1 MKYII
6 QFMSLFFLLAF
17 NLSASASLLECTLGK
32 VFLTDVQLAVE
43 SPTVPFPDTSTSIPP
58 QSYTACEGVFSGN
71 DQPYPGGANI
81 GEYMDGL
88 LNGQPQTGG
97 QSDLSLNDELVPESN
112 SIFDPFYLDGNVVP
126 GVGDFNENLAFID
139 PTTDLQ
145 NLTPGDEVV
154 DDPGWVFLGKDDGD
168 FTGATD
174 DEGNEIGDGIADGFQ
189 YAHTGVGMVE
199 DEGGSAGNLDGFDI
213 GDLINVDFTCY
224 DDIENIIIGEG
235 FGLGGAG
242 TDCTQGTWSI
252 MPDWDIVNLLDE
264 LFGEG
269 VFDHLALVFKSG
281 PEFAVFDFNFQGS
294 PLNLEVPYNLGGTF
308 DVSDVFENSQGM
320 PKGISHISVWA
331 RDPASITTEMPE
343 PKSTMLMLLAVAL
356 LVLRVKSK
364 HTLL

>member
-17 NLSASASLLECTLGK
+17 NLSASASLIDCDLGK
-32 VFLTDVQLAVE
+32 VYLTDVQLAVE
-43 SPTVPFPDTSTSIPP
+43 SPSVPFPDPDDPSTTSIPP
-58 QSYTACEGVFSGN
+58 QSYSACEGVFSGN

-88 LNGQPQTGG
+88 LNGQPQKFSGNADD
-97 QSDLSLNDELVPESN
+97 DLYEDNT
-112 SIFDPFYLDGNVVP
+112 IFDPFYTDGNDPVT
-126 GVGDFNENLAFID
+126 GSDTFNDNLAFIIAPD
-139 PTTDLQ
+139 HLQ
-145 NLTPGDEVV
+145 NLTPDDDVL
-154 DDPGWVFLGKDDGD
+154 DDPGWVYLGKDDGD
-168 FTGATD
+168 INESG
-174 DEGNEIGDGIADGFQ
+174 EGDGFQ
-189 YAHTGVGMVE
+189 YSDTGVGIVNNLIDDPE
-199 DEGGSAGNLDGFDI
+199 DDDYDNLTGIDI
-213 GDLINVDFTCY
+213 EKLITVDFTCY
-224 DDIENIIIGEG
+224 HDLETLTGSFD
-235 FGLGGAG
+235 LGDTD
-242 TDCTQGTWSI
+242 TDCTEGTWSI

-269 VFDHLALVFKSG
+269 VFDHLALVFKAG
-281 PEFAVFDFNFQGS
+281 NEFAVFDFNFQGG

-331 RDPASITTEMPE
+331 RDPAGFTTTEMPE

-364 HTLL
+364 HSLL